1 MKTRSLPENPLHLE
15 LAARLDGRL
24 VLTDRLP
31 QEAQLV
37 AAADLYKF
45 VWVRNGSVVVEV
57 DRIPERL
64 GAGDAL
70 ALSPLQRLRFPR
82 TQGACR
88 ALCFNS
94 NFYCIFGHDDEV
106 SCNGLLFNGSAH
118 LVRLHLMVGELARL
132 DDMAAD
138 FTSEFAVDDRFREE
152 MLRIQLKRFIIF
164 FTRLARSRFDPTCGK
179 EPGFEIV
186 RRFYVLV
193 DTHFRRKR
201 RVADYASMLCRS
213 PKTLTN
219 LFALY
224 GLPSP
229 RSVIRDRQLA
239 EARRL
244 MLYTDLSAKEI
255 ALTLGFADP
264 AAFSRFFRQA
274 GGESVTAYRS
284 RFGQNGHAEG

>member
-1 MKTRSLPENPLHLE
+1 MNAFSLPGETLHLE

-24 VLTDRLP
+24 VLTNRLP
-31 QEAQLV
+31 LDAHLT
-37 AAADLYKF
+37 AADLYKF
-45 VWVRNGSVVVEV
+45 IWVDSGSVVAEV
-57 DRIPERL
+57 DRIPVRL
-64 GAGDAL
+64 DAGDAL
-70 ALSPLQRLRFPR
+70 ALSPLQRMCFIE
-82 TQGACR
+82 TEGACR

-106 SCNGLLFNGSAH
+106 SCNGLLFNGSSH
-118 LVRLHLMVGELARL
+118 LVRMHLSDAELAAL
-132 DDMAAD
+132 DRMTGD
-138 FTSEFAVDDRFREE
+138 FASEYAVDDRFREE

-164 FTRLARSRFDPTCGK
+164 FTRLAHSRFDPSCGK
-179 EPGFEIV
+179 DPGFEIV

-193 DTHFRRKR
+193 DTHFREKR

-219 LFALY
+219 LFARY

-244 MLYTDLSAKEI
+244 TLYTNRSAKEI

-274 GGESVTAYRS
+274 GGESITLFRS
-284 RFGQNGHAEG
+284 RYGQNGQAEG